1 MNNLSYSTIV
11 SPSVDSSFAASYD
24 YLIVSKGA
32 EARSY
37 IVCLQIDRL
46 INTKNMIIFDSQ
58 MNQDKLD
65 HAENELYNSL
75 TGIISGK
82 KIDNCLTVPAEN
94 AKLGVALSKHSLPHT
109 SRIALDISSM
119 NFWELQDVIYYL
131 LKVLNVSV
139 LDVYYTEPDL
149 YRYES
154 VDITRYQHED
164 FRVSLNYPQN
174 YYSTRTTE
182 DEEIFV
188 GILGFQKHVLKL
200 LQDNNEVTDFY
211 SINGFPSFYPK
222 AKDISQVNNWEYLA
236 QLQNSHKFS
245 ADASNPFLCYNALAD
260 IHNFSKKAFMTIC
273 PLGSKPML
281 LGALLFVLKHSKNT
295 RIVYPYNEYIR
306 TKADGVGR
314 TYCFRIVN
322 YLV

>member
-1 MNNLSYSTIV
+1 MNNLSYSIIV
-11 SPSVDSSFAASYD
+11 SPAADSSFFASYD
-24 YLIVSKGA
+24 HFIVSKGA

-37 IVCLQIDRL
+37 IVCSQIDRL
-46 INTKNMIIFDSQ
+46 INIKNMIIFDSQ
-58 MNQDKLD
+58 MNQDRLNR
-65 HAENELYNSL
+65 AENVLYNSL
-75 TGIISGK
+75 TDIISDK

-94 AKLGVALSKHSLPHT
+94 TKLGIILSKQCLPQT

-131 LKVLNVSV
+131 LKVLKVPI
-139 LDVYYTEPDL
+139 LDVFYTEPDL

-154 VDITRYQHED
+154 VDITYYQHD
-164 FRVSLNYPQN
+164 DPLVSLNYPQN

-200 LQDNNEVTDFY
+200 LQDNNEVADFY

-222 AKDISQVNNWEYLA
+222 AKDISQVNNWDYLA

-260 IHNFSKKAFMTIC
+260 IHNVSRKAFMTIC

-281 LGALLFVLKHSKNT
+281 LGALLFVLKHDKNT
-295 RIVYPYNEYIR
+295 RIVYPYNEYIH

-314 TYCFRIVN
+314 TYCFRIMN
-322 YLV
+322 

>member
-1 MNNLSYSTIV
+1 MNNLSYSIIV
-11 SPSVDSSFAASYD
+11 SPSDDSSFTASYD
-24 YLIVSKGA
+24 YFIVSKGA

-37 IVCLQIDRL
+37 MACLQIDRV
-46 INTKNMIIFDSQ
+46 INTKNMIVFDSQ

-65 HAENELYNSL
+65 RAENEQYNSIED
-75 TGIISGK
+75 IISHIS
-82 KIDNCLTVPAEN
+82 IDNCLTVPAEN
-94 AKLGVALSKHSLPHT
+94 TRLGVILSKCCLPQT

-119 NFWELQDVIYYL
+119 NFWELQDVVYYL
-131 LKVLNVSV
+131 LKVLKVSV

-149 YRYES
+149 YRYEN
-154 VDITRYQHED
+154 VDITQYQHDEYL
-164 FRVSLNYPQN
+164 VSLNYPPN

-222 AKDISQVNNWEYLA
+222 AKDISQVNNWEFLA
-236 QLQNSHKFS
+236 QLQNSHKYS
-245 ADASNPFLCYNALAD
+245 ADASNPFLCYNALTD
-260 IHNFSKKAFMTIC
+260 IHNVSKKAFMTIC

-281 LGALLFVLKHSKNT
+281 LGALLFVLRHSKNT
-295 RIVYPYNEYIR
+295 RIVYPYSENIR
-306 TKADGVGR
+306 TKTDGVGR
-314 TYCFRIVN
+314 MYCFRIMN
-322 YLV
+322 

>member
-1 MNNLSYSTIV
+1 MNNLSSSIIV
-11 SPSVDSSFAASYD
+11 SPAVDSSFTASYD
-24 YLIVSKGA
+24 YFIVSKGA

-37 IVCLQIDRL
+37 MVCLQIDRL
-46 INTKNMIIFDSQ
+46 INIKNMIIFDSQ
-58 MNQDKLD
+58 MNQDRLNG
-65 HAENELYNSL
+65 AENELYNSL
-75 TGIISGK
+75 TGIITGK
-82 KIDNCLTVPAEN
+82 KIDNCLTVSAEN
-94 AKLGVALSKHSLPHT
+94 TDLGVILSKHCIPQT

-119 NFWELQDVIYYL
+119 NFWEIQDVIYYL
-131 LKVLNVSV
+131 LKVLKVPV
-139 LDVYYTEPDL
+139 LDVFYTEPDL

-154 VDITRYQHED
+154 VDITHYQRD
-164 FRVSLNYPQN
+164 DSLVSLNYPQN

-188 GILGFQKHVLKL
+188 AILGFQKHVLKL

-222 AKDISQVNNWEYLA
+222 AKDISQVNNWDYLA

-245 ADASNPFLCYNALAD
+245 ADASNPFLCYNALTD
-260 IHNFSKKAFMTIC
+260 IFNVSRKAFMTIC

-295 RIVYPYNEYIR
+295 RIVYPYNEHIH

-314 TYCFRIVN
+314 TYCFRIMN
-322 YLV
+322 

>member
-1 MNNLSYSTIV
+1 MMNNLSYSVIV
-11 SPSVDSSFAASYD
+11 SPSVDSSFTASYD
-24 YLIVSKGA
+24 YFIVSKGA

-37 IVCLQIDRL
+37 MVSSLIDRV
-46 INTKNMIIFDSQ
+46 ISTKNMIIFDSQ
-58 MNQDKLD
+58 MNQDKLGQS
-65 HAENELYNSL
+65 ENEQYNSL
-75 TGIISGK
+75 ANIISDK

-94 AKLGVALSKHSLPHT
+94 TKLGVTLSKYSLPQN

-119 NFWELQDVIYYL
+119 NFWELQDVIFYL
-131 LKVLNVSV
+131 LKVLKVSI
-139 LDVYYTEPDL
+139 LDVFYTEPDL

-154 VDITRYQHED
+154 FDITQYQHD
-164 FRVSLNYPQN
+164 DYPVSLNYPQN
-174 YYSTRTTE
+174 YYSTRTIE

-222 AKDISQVNNWEYLA
+222 AKDISQVNNWDFLA

-245 ADASNPFLCYNALAD
+245 ADASNPFLCYNTLAE
-260 IHNFSKKAFMTIC
+260 IYNVSQKAFMTIC

-281 LGALLFVLKHSKNT
+281 LGALLFVLRHSKNT
-295 RIVYPYNEYIR
+295 RV
-306 TKADGVGR
+306 
-314 TYCFRIVN
+314 CF
-322 YLV
+322 